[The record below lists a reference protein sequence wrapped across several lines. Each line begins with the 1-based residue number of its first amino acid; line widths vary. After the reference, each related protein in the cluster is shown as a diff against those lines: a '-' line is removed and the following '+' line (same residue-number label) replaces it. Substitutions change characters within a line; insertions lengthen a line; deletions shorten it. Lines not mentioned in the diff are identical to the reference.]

1 MRLVLKVALFLV
13 VGLSWVVVRP
23 GYSSA
28 VTISS
33 KAKAYQYFLLGTILE
48 AEGDYDN
55 ALTLYSEVLK
65 LDQKA
70 SPEVYYRIA
79 SIHIYKEEL
88 DKAEDALKSLIA
100 RYPDELTAYLW
111 IIRLLL
117 QEDKIDES
125 DRYYEDLL
133 KHSIA
138 LSPDNSE
145 LYLYLGEYYLKQGER
160 AKAMD
165 CLKKAA
171 NRDILDAEPYF
182 LLGVL
187 YEEQGNPNAAISYLK
202 MAIQKDPN
210 HDAALNYLGYLY
222 VQMDKNLDE
231 AQELIERALKI
242 SPEEPAYLDSLGW
255 LYFKKGDLDK
265 ALDYVKRAA
274 VKEDPE
280 IYYHLAMIY
289 LKKGEVEQA
298 RSYLGLALAW
308 VKEDSKLRE
317 AILSVINMLPQDKA
331 DDQERETSAGE
342 LNVVN
347 MTPGEDGDI

>member
-1 MRLVLKVALFLV
+1 MRLVFKVALFLV
-13 VGLSWVVVRP
+13 VGLSLFVAKP

-65 LDQKA
+65 LDPKA
-70 SPEVYYRIA
+70 SPELYYRIA
-79 SIHIYKEEL
+79 SIYIYKEEL
-88 DKAEDALKSLIA
+88 DKAEEALKSLIA

-125 DRYYEDLL
+125 DQYYEDLL

-138 LSPDNSE
+138 LSPDNAE

-187 YEEQGNPNAAISYLK
+187 YEEQGNTNAAISYLK
-202 MAIQKDPN
+202 KAIQKDPN
-210 HDAALNYLGYLY
+210 HDAALNYLGYMY
-222 VQMDKNLDE
+222 VEMNKNLDE
-231 AQELIERALKI
+231 AQDLIKRALKI

-265 ALDYVKRAA
+265 ALEYVKRAA

-289 LKKGEVEQA
+289 LKKGKINQA
-298 RSYLGLALAW
+298 RSYLGLALSW
-308 VKEDSKLRE
+308 VKEGSKLKE
-317 AILSVINMLPQDKA
+317 AILTAINMLPE
-331 DDQERETSAGE
+331 DQNSKEGSGGNTGE
-342 LNVVN
+342 LNIVN
-347 MTPGEDGDI
+347 VISGEGGEI